1 MSTENLE
8 GISNWHGNTA
18 RTGGE
23 LEVPWTERRSG
34 ERDGRRL
41 LELAEAAERYAGE
54 SAAVREEVED
64 RTHCDSDVL
73 YLNNAGVTE
82 AAVYNPGSIVAVP
95 PPEICT
101 ISNAC
106 SWKLSV
112 SDAITDR
119 YREMV
124 KRIEEQDRVIAELKG
139 IIENLQDIVYRQKL
153 DKEAET
159 LVL

>member
-8 GISNWHGNTA
+8 RISNGHGSTA

-23 LEVPWTERRSG
+23 LEVSWTERRSR

-41 LELAEAAERYAGE
+41 LELAEAAERYAEE
-54 SAAVREEVED
+54 SAAVREEAEG
-64 RTHCDSDVL
+64 RTARASAVQD
-73 YLNNAGVTE
+73 LNGADGS
-82 AAVYNPGSIVAVP
+82 AVYNPSPVVVTCA
-95 PPEICT
+95 EICT
-101 ISNAC
+101 VNAAYPLE
-106 SWKLSV
+106 LSV
-112 SDAITDR
+112 SDAVTDR
-119 YREMV
+119 YREME
-124 KRIEEQDRVIAELKG
+124 KRVEEQDRTIAELKG

>member
-8 GISNWHGNTA
+8 RISNGHGSTA

-23 LEVPWTERRSG
+23 LEIPWTERRSG

-41 LELAEAAERYAGE
+41 LELAEATERYAEE
-54 SAAVREEVED
+54 SAAVREEAESRV
-64 RTHCDSDVL
+64 TAPAVQDSDSVWTDEL
-73 YLNNAGVTE
+73 TV
-82 AAVYNPGSIVAVP
+82 NPGSVVVNPAVS
-95 PPEICT
+95 CT
-101 ISNAC
+101 VNGEC
-106 SWKLSV
+106 SWELSV

-124 KRIEEQDRVIAELKG
+124 KRIEEQDRTIAEMKYV
-139 IIENLQDIVYRQKL
+139 IENLQDIVYRQKL
-153 DKEAET
+153 GKEAET

>member
-8 GISNWHGNTA
+8 RISNGHGSTA

-41 LELAEAAERYAGE
+41 LELAEATERYAEE
-54 SAAVREEVED
+54 SAAVREEAESRV
-64 RTHCDSDVL
+64 TAPAVQDSDSVWTDEL
-73 YLNNAGVTE
+73 TV
-82 AAVYNPGSIVAVP
+82 NPGSVVVNPAVS
-95 PPEICT
+95 CT
-101 ISNAC
+101 VNGEC
-106 SWKLSV
+106 SWELSV

-124 KRIEEQDRVIAELKG
+124 KQIEEQDRTIAEMKYV
-139 IIENLQDIVYRQKL
+139 IENLQDIVYRQKL
-153 DKEAET
+153 GKEAET

>member
-8 GISNWHGNTA
+8 RISNGHGSTA

-23 LEVPWTERRSG
+23 LEIPWTERRSG
-34 ERDGRRL
+34 N
-41 LELAEAAERYAGE
+41 ATERYAEE
-54 SAAVREEVED
+54 SAAARDEVEI
-64 RTHCDSDVL
+64 RTLRASAVQD
-73 YLNNAGVTE
+73 LNSTSAGGVTL
-82 AAVYNPGSIVAVP
+82 YNPGSVVVSPTELCTVDVACP
-95 PPEICT
+95 LE
-101 ISNAC
+101 
-106 SWKLSV
+106 LSV

-124 KRIEEQDRVIAELKG
+124 KRIEEQDRTIAELKG

>member
-8 GISNWHGNTA
+8 RISNGHGSTA

-23 LEVPWTERRSG
+23 LEVPRTERRPM
-34 ERDGRRL
+34 EHAGRRL
-41 LELAEAAERYAGE
+41 LELAEATERYAEE
-54 SAAVREEVED
+54 SAAVREEAESRV
-64 RTHCDSDVL
+64 TTPAVQDSDSVWTDEL
-73 YLNNAGVTE
+73 TV
-82 AAVYNPGSIVAVP
+82 NPGSVVVDP
-95 PPEICT
+95 SELCT
-101 ISNAC
+101 ISSAC
-106 SWKLSV
+106 SWELSV

-119 YREMV
+119 YREME
-124 KRIEEQDRVIAELKG
+124 KRVEEQDRTIAELKG

>member
-8 GISNWHGNTA
+8 RISNGHGSTA
-18 RTGGE
+18 CTGGE

-41 LELAEAAERYAGE
+41 LELAEATERYAEE
-54 SAAVREEVED
+54 SAAARDEVEI
-64 RTHCDSDVL
+64 RTFRASAVQD
-73 YLNNAGVTE
+73 LNSASAGGVTL
-82 AAVYNPGSIVAVP
+82 YNPDSIVVSPAELCTVDVAYPLELSAGDAV
-95 PPEICT
+95 I
-101 ISNAC
+101 
-106 SWKLSV
+106 
-112 SDAITDR
+112 DR
-119 YREMV
+119 YREME
-124 KRIEEQDRVIAELKG
+124 KRVEEQDRTIAELKG

>member
-8 GISNWHGNTA
+8 RISNGHGSTA

-23 LEVPWTERRSG
+23 LEVPWTACASAVQDLNG
-34 ERDGRRL
+34 ADGW
-41 LELAEAAERYAGE
+41 
-54 SAAVREEVED
+54 
-64 RTHCDSDVL
+64 T
-73 YLNNAGVTE
+73 
-82 AAVYNPGSIVAVP
+82 VYNPGTVVVDAS
-95 PPEICT
+95 ELCT
-101 ISNAC
+101 ANDAC

-119 YREMV
+119 YREME
-124 KRIEEQDRVIAELKG
+124 KRVEEQDRTIAELKG

>member
-8 GISNWHGNTA
+8 RISNGHGSTA
-18 RTGGE
+18 CTGGE
-23 LEVPWTERRSG
+23 LEIPWTERRSR

-41 LELAEAAERYAGE
+41 LELAEATERYAEE
-54 SAAVREEVED
+54 SAAVREEAESRV
-64 RTHCDSDVL
+64 TAPAVQDSDSVWTDEL
-73 YLNNAGVTE
+73 TV
-82 AAVYNPGSIVAVP
+82 NPGSVVVNPAVS
-95 PPEICT
+95 CT
-101 ISNAC
+101 VNGEC
-106 SWKLSV
+106 SWELSV

-124 KRIEEQDRVIAELKG
+124 KQIEEQDRTIAELKG